1 MANMTGNGTVDSS
14 LRFLRVGDVGQ
25 EIPVIQDGSG
35 RTYDLS
41 PVVGTGDLDGAFFGG
56 GGMNLAAQA
65 LERGELPERSIEG
78 LRVGPPIAR
87 PRAVI
92 CIGQNY
98 AAHAAE
104 TGASPPKLPI
114 IFFKHPNT
122 VVGPFDD
129 VLIPRGSTRTD
140 WEVELAV
147 VIGSRCRYLESVEDA
162 PNHIAGYA
170 IANDVSER
178 EFQNELSGGQWSKGK
193 SCETFN
199 PLGPWLAPATR
210 GPGPPEAIVALFCQ
224 RRTSPGLEHGRH
236 DFPGQL
242 SRLAPVAVPGPG
254 GRRHH

>member
-56 GGMNLAAQA
+56 GGVSLAAQA

-78 LRVGPPIAR
+78 LRVGPPIAHSS
-87 PRAVI
+87 AVI

-104 TGASPPKLPI
+104 TGSTPPKSPI

-122 VVGPFDD
+122 VIGPFDH
-129 VLIPRGSTRTD
+129 VVIPRRSTRTD

-162 PNHIAGYA
+162 PNYIAGYT

-178 EFQNELSGGQWSKGK
+178 EFQSRAIGRSVVKGQK
-193 SCETFN
+193 
-199 PLGPWLAPATR
+199 L
-210 GPGPPEAIVALFCQ
+210 
-224 RRTSPGLEHGRH
+224 
-236 DFPGQL
+236 
-242 SRLAPVAVPGPG
+242 
-254 GRRHH
+254 